1 MLRKSFMAAAIAT
14 TAIAMP
20 ASNLAAAEITIQAEN
35 PVVELSIF
43 EQIEVEPDLVTISA
57 GVFSDA
63 PTAVEA
69 LRRNAAE
76 MDRVIAQIKA
86 SGIADRDIQTARI
99 SLDPQ
104 YDYNRTTQR
113 QVFKG
118 YRASNTVTIKLR
130 QIDRAGAL
138 LDTLVSAGA
147 TNLNGPYFSIEDD
160 TSAKAT
166 ARERALA
173 RGEAQAEQYAR
184 LNGYSGVRLLQV
196 GESIVS
202 SGGAVARDAIV
213 VTGARLES
221 AAPPPPVANFEP
233 GVVGTG
239 VNLRLSY
246 EMVP

>member
-1 MLRKSFMAAAIAT
+1 MLRKSLMAAAFASA
-14 TAIAMP
+14 AIAMP
-20 ASNLAAAEITIQAEN
+20 ASYANAAEITIQAQN

-69 LRRNAAE
+69 LRRNAAD

-118 YRASNTVTIKLR
+118 YRASNTVLIKLR

-138 LDTLVSAGA
+138 LDTLVSSGA
-147 TNLNGPYFSIEDD
+147 TNVNGPYFSIEDD

-173 RGEAQAEQYAR
+173 RGKAQAEQFAR
-184 LNGYSGVRLLQV
+184 INGFSGVRLLQV
-196 GESIVS
+196 GEAIVS
-202 SGGAVARDAIV
+202 RGGPAMRGAMVTMDAQ
-213 VTGARLES
+213 AEM
-221 AAPPPPVANFEP
+221 APPPPVANFEP